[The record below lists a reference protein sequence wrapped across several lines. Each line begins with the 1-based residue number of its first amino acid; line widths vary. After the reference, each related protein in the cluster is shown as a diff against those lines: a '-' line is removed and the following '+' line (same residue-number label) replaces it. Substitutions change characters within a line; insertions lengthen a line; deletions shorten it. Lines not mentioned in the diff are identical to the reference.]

1 MNQKKIHNCSLRYAC
16 ILTTGRTG
24 SDYLQGCLDSVPGV
38 ITFSGEL
45 PFSNFLNNK
54 KTKLI
59 IKKKDPKELIEHFI
73 NLNKNLF
80 FYDKIEN
87 KKFNFSVTDF
97 KKNFISLMKNKQFS
111 YKNLIKN
118 IYFSYHLSLKRKIFK
133 NNLILHHSHNLVE
146 TESFIRNFK
155 NAKLLV
161 TVRNPF
167 QNLKSGIANW
177 VRYDKK
183 KKNFEH
189 FYLYI
194 SRIREDLNY
203 AFTKK
208 KVFFVKLERMNSF
221 SFKKSILKFLD
232 LKYSKA
238 INISTFAGKP
248 WKSDKLSQFK
258 IRDGKFNVSVLKSNW
273 EDFYFK
279 KDLVIL
285 RYLYSKYRLFGYK
298 IEKLNILEKL
308 CLPLFFLIPMKFE
321 IKMIQSILFTNS
333 IKKIF
338 FNIYF
343 YLRKISYYYKIY
355 LF

>member
-1 MNQKKIHNCSLRYAC
+1 KK
-16 ILTTGRTG
+16 
-24 SDYLQGCLDSVPGV
+24 
-38 ITFSGEL
+38 
-45 PFSNFLNNK
+45 
-54 KTKLI
+54 
-59 IKKKDPKELIEHFI
+59 
-73 NLNKNLF
+73 NKNLF

-87 KKFNFSVTDF
+87 KKFNFSIKKF
-97 KKNFISLMKNKQFS
+97 KKFFLFFMKDKKLDNENFLKS
-111 YKNLIKN
+111 
-118 IYFSYHLSLKRKIFK
+118 IYLSYHLTLKRKIFK
-133 NNLILHHSHNLVE
+133 NNIIVHHSHNLYE
-146 TESFIRNFK
+146 TEMFLQNFK

-161 TVRNPF
+161 TIRNPL

-298 IEKLNILEKL
+298 IEKLDILEKL